1 MKIAAIV
8 LAAGRGK
15 RMQSDIPKQYLL
27 IKGKPVLYYV
37 LKSFEQSGADEVILV
52 TGEDEVE
59 YCQKHMIDKYGFHK
73 TAKIIA
79 GGKERYDSVYKG
91 LCALNNVDYVLIHD
105 GARPF
110 IKPEDINKLI
120 KEVKVHKACAAAMPV
135 KDTIKLADENGMVV
149 STPKR
154 ETLWAVQTPQAFDYT
169 LIRQAY
175 DDLFSLDR
183 KDITDDAMVLERT
196 GRQPVKLIPI
206 SYKNIKI
213 TTPEDLLIGESFL
226 DE

>member
-1 MKIAAIV
+1 MKTAAIV

-37 LKSFEQSGADEVILV
+37 LKSFEQSRVDEVILV
-52 TGEDEVE
+52 TGEDEAE

-73 TAKIIA
+73 AAKIIA

-91 LCALNNVDYVLIHD
+91 LCALNNTDYVLIHD

-120 KEVKVHKACAAAMPV
+120 KEVKVHRACAAAMPV
-135 KDTIKLADENGMVV
+135 KDTIKIADENGMVV

-154 ETLWAVQTPQAFDYT
+154 KTLWAVQTPQAFDYT

-175 DDLFSLDR
+175 DDLFSLER

-213 TTPEDLLIGESFL
+213 TTPDDLLIGESFL
-226 DE
+226 NE